1 MNPNI
6 YPPLTEREI
15 RGAAIAENA
24 AKEGMVLLKN
34 ENAVLP
40 LKPGKIALFGNAAV
54 RTVRGGTGSG
64 DPFNGGL
71 SGGGDTLVNQSPRYH
86 INVLPSLKDAGFEIV
101 NEASLDTIAAAYDEA
116 MLATASSPMII
127 FSFPEASITAEEAA
141 TYAEETDIAVFVLS
155 RNSGEGH
162 DRKLDGDY
170 NLTDTE
176 KENLTVLRQ
185 AFKYLVLVLNVPGPV
200 AVRDLDQT
208 RADSILVMGQP
219 GQEAGSAVTKVLSG
233 ETTPSGKLTTIWA
246 DVYDDYPSSDVF
258 LSDFDTSLYTEGI
271 YVGYRYFSTFG
282 KKAGYP
288 FGFGLSY
295 TKFEVLNQKVCLE
308 KDQLI
313 VTADVKNIGSYS
325 GKEVLQLYITAPST
339 EMDMPAIELKDFKKT
354 GLLQPGE
361 TETLCLKVSLKDLSS
376 YSEKETAYIL
386 SRGFYIVSLGTSSE
400 DTEALAAVHIS
411 ETVKI
416 RLVYEELPLQQNLEV
431 MTGPTGSDNQALAAS
446 LPVLTPEEL
455 PSCEDCRS
463 PYQVPSVT
471 TYTNDPAYQPVMP
484 YEKLAAGADRKI
496 TFQDLLDGKASREE
510 LLSQLT
516 EDQLAD
522 FCCGTGWGVEDDA
535 NPVIGGSSESVPG
548 AAGET
553 THALEKEFG
562 IPSIVMADGPGGVR
576 LTQHFT
582 AKNTDTGE
590 DQEVFHH
597 CIAWPVG
604 TLIAQSFDEKV
615 AFEVGL
621 GMKEDLKAF
630 RIGILLGP
638 GINIH
643 RNPLC
648 GRNFEY
654 FSEDPY
660 LAGRM
665 AASITL
671 GIQDGLEA
679 AACVKHYAA
688 NNQETNRSRNNSV
701 VSQRALREIYLEPFR
716 IAVMEGHPLS
726 VMTSYNKIN
735 GIPSADS
742 YDLCTNLLRGE
753 WGFEGVVMTDW
764 NGGSSTPSI
773 SMFAGNDMIMPGG
786 LARRLNI
793 LSAVIKKAPEFDER
807 GEVAKLSNKPFPN
820 LTLLWNS
827 FEVSKDGT
835 STAEACL
842 GEGHTAEVKDG
853 QILTDGEPVYIEAGT
868 IADLFRDRQNFKPL
882 KTPLTTEVAD
892 VSADGKKI
900 IYKGNDVFVQS
911 ICKGDIQARAAN
923 ILFLIEKLA
932 KKS

>member
-1 MNPNI
+1 MNHDI

-15 RGAAIAENA
+15 RGAAISENA

-34 ENAVLP
+34 EGTVLP
-40 LKPGKIALFGNAAV
+40 LKPGKIALFGNGAV

-71 SGGGDTLVNQSPRYH
+71 SGGGDSFINQSPRYH
-86 INVLPSLKDAGFEIV
+86 INVLPALKKAGFEII
-101 NEASLDTIAAAYDEA
+101 NEAKLDDIAAAYDEA
-116 MLATASSPMII
+116 MKATINSPMHV
-127 FSFPEASITAEEAA
+127 FSFPETEITPEEAA
-141 TYAEETDIAVFVLS
+141 EYALSSDTAVFVLS
-155 RNSGEGH
+155 RNSGEGN
-162 DRKLDGDY
+162 DRKKDDDY
-170 NLTDTE
+170 CLTQIE
-176 KENLTVLRQ
+176 KQDLKVLRQ
-185 AFKYLVLVLNVPGPV
+185 AFKNFVIVLNVPGPV
-200 AVRDLDQT
+200 AVRDLNET
-208 RADSILVMGQP
+208 EADAILVMGQP
-219 GQEAGSAVTKVLSG
+219 GQEAGNAVTKVLTG
-233 ETTPSGKLTTIWA
+233 ETTPSGKLTTTWA
-246 DVYDDYPSSDVF
+246 EVYEDYPSADIF

-295 TKFEVLNQKVCLE
+295 TQFEISSKSVSLE
-308 KDQLI
+308 DGQILVKA
-313 VTADVKNIGSYS
+313 TVKNIGTYS
-325 GKEVLQLYITAPST
+325 GKEVLQVYSSAPST
-339 EMDMPAIELKDFKKT
+339 EIDMPALELKAFKKT
-354 GLLQPGE
+354 GLLDPGKE
-361 TETLCLKVSLKDLSS
+361 ETLCLKIALSDLAS

-386 SRGFYIVSLGTSSE
+386 SRGYYIIRLGVSSA
-400 DTEALAAVHIS
+400 DTEALAAIYIA
-411 ETVKI
+411 ETSKT
-416 RLVYEELPLQQNLEV
+416 RLVYEELPLKQPLTV
-431 MTGPTGSDNQALAAS
+431 MEGPVGSDNKELAAT
-446 LPVLTPEEL
+446 LPVLTPDKL
-455 PSCEDCRS
+455 PTCVDGRS
-463 PYQVPSVT
+463 PYQDPSVT
-471 TYTNDPAYQPVMP
+471 TYTNDTAYQPAMP
-484 YEKLAAGADRKI
+484 YEHVAAGADHKV
-496 TFQDLLDGKASREE
+496 TFQDVLDGRASREE

-665 AASITL
+665 AANLTL
-671 GIQDGLEA
+671 GIQDGFEA
-679 AACVKHYAA
+679 AACIKHYAA
-688 NNQETNRSRNNSV
+688 NNQETNRSRNDSV

-716 IAVMEGHPLS
+716 IAVTEGHPLS

-735 GIPSADS
+735 SVPAADS

-753 WGFEGVVMTDW
+753 WGFKGLVMTDW

-773 SMFAGNDMIMPGG
+773 SMFAGNDLIMPGG
-786 LARRLNI
+786 MARRLNI

-807 GEVAKLSNKPFPN
+807 GEVAKLTNKPFPILN
-820 LTLLWNS
+820 LLWNS
-827 FEVSKDGT
+827 FAVAEDGDLI
-835 STAEACL
+835 AEAPL
-842 GEGHTAEVKDG
+842 GEGHLAEICDG
-853 QILTDGEPVYIEAGT
+853 QILVDGEPVFTEAST
-868 IADLFRDRQNFKPL
+868 IQDLFRNRDNFQPL
-882 KTPLTTEVAD
+882 KTPLTVDMASISE
-892 VSADGKKI
+892 DGKKI
-900 IYKGNDVFVQS
+900 LYKGKDIFTQT

-923 ILFLIEKLA
+923 ILYVIEKLI
-932 KKS
+932 KKN